1 MLTLQDYFA
10 KDYRGEPFRHFHAP
24 HLAAL
29 GVVALLN
36 MGLIYFGRTST
47 PEALRIVRYA
57 MTAVLV
63 VNEASWHWWNWQTGQ
78 WTIQTMLPLH
88 LCGLMVW
95 SSAVMLVTRSYIL
108 YEFLYF
114 LGIGAA
120 SQALLTP
127 DLGNY
132 GFPHFRYFQTFISH
146 GLLVTAPVYMT
157 LVEGYRPYWASLL
170 HVAVGMNL
178 YMLVI
183 MFVNARLGSNYL
195 FVARK
200 PDTPSLID
208 VLGPWPW
215 YILSLESI
223 GLVLSLLLYAPFAI
237 GDWMGL
243 AGLSR

>member
-1 MLTLQDYFA
+1 VTRLENLIA
-10 KDYRGEPFRHFHAP
+10 KDYVGEPFRHFRAP

-29 GVVALLN
+29 GALALLN
-36 MGLIYFGRTST
+36 AGLIYFGRSAA
-47 PEALRIVRYA
+47 PETLRLVRYTMA
-57 MTAVLV
+57 AVLV
-63 VNEASWHWWNWQTGQ
+63 VNESAWHWWNWRTGQ
-78 WTIQTMLPLH
+78 WTLQTMLPLH

-95 SSAVMLVTRSYIL
+95 SSAVMLVTRSNTL

-146 GLLVTAPVYMT
+146 GLLVTAPIYMT
-157 LVEGYRPYWASLL
+157 VVEGYRPYWPSLL
-170 HVAVGMNL
+170 RVAVGMNL
-178 YMLVI
+178 YLLII
-183 MFVNARLGSNYL
+183 MFVNARLGSNYM

-208 VLGPWPW
+208 ILGPWPW
-215 YILSLESI
+215 YLLALEGI

-237 GDWMGL
+237 GDWVG
-243 AGLSR
+243 R